1 MATQTGSIDL
11 SSSGGLKLYAEGRYA
26 TQSSVTE
33 LGTQVTQNAQE
44 IALRATKTEVDAIK
58 IGGRNYILDS
68 AGVKVSG
75 LGSAAGSRKEYQAL
89 NVGNSYM
96 DVPHGTQVTIS
107 FDLYMTVNTA
117 NPILQV
123 YNTNNKGP
131 KAFSNNQNGT
141 GSSGGV
147 VLNFTAEVNSVI
159 DKRVSVTGYIN
170 DRTSPATDTNWLEF
184 YSSYGSSN
192 WFSISNI
199 KLEIGNRATDWT
211 PASED
216 LEAYT
221 DVQIAT
227 EVTNRNAAIQVS
239 ADAINQ
245 SVSQTYTTK
254 TEFSGLEIGG
264 RNLLPVSQF
273 IAVSAGPD
281 AITSDGY
288 VTDSTPTGDNRLWSY
303 ARSNWHVYLEA
314 GTYTLSWETV
324 VATSN
329 LAQDVQVWSTTER
342 NWQVVASETAF
353 STVGRKSCTFTV
365 TTGGDHGVMAK
376 VYSSKVRFKLERG
389 NKATDWTPAPED
401 IDTRLTTAESSI
413 IQNADNIELK
423 VSKDGVISSINQSSE
438 TVKIEASRVE
448 IDGAAI
454 FAAANAVKDTRSDNR
469 PPSWYFTNYPKQS
482 VTEFKLSSAMGLSGD
497 TYCHVT
503 TVVPWSDSSGGFPKQ
518 TACVGNKT
526 YWRVG
531 TSNNTWGAW
540 QDSETVEGTNT
551 AINKI
556 VSRGEQLVINGNG
569 FMGNNTNFSQLT
581 FDGSVANGSP
591 GSFTKATP
599 SYSNVFTDEMF
610 PVDPSKEYLCEFDV
624 KAGSLGAKMYAML
637 TFFDVDKNAIYVHQ
651 VSYYDGSTTTLARE
665 LKNGDTT
672 VYLTSAAGFQNTTA
686 THQRSLIIWDYTN
699 SYGYTYPAETY
710 SRNTYS
716 NLWDND
722 SAVNKTNNTITLR
735 SAWTGG
741 THAAGTPISQNQSG
755 GTYCYFWSVTSLS
768 AFPRDWYHVSGTY
781 SGVRTTGAPN
791 QSGKFWPGTAYC
803 KVGWLWNYQVNND
816 QSQIWVTNVSVKENV
831 ATAKTANARE
841 QTIYRSA
848 AFGTTSMASNGTWVT
863 DATGNQNTWTVKR
876 PQYDRD
882 YPVMF
887 VALQRQTVS
896 QAGGTTCSCT
906 TPQIDETTTI
916 IDGGRIITNSIT
928 ADAIAANAISADK
941 IAASGLTISNL
952 NADAQSQILNSNI
965 SIGGRN
971 MLMGSKQ
978 SITGT
983 GTIYSNGFALSETI
997 PKGTVVIAS
1006 VQIDADDITWVS
1018 SGNRRLGFEINQAT
1032 DGVASGTQYVGVWW
1046 GVTGTSNNGAGISY
1060 ISSET
1065 SYHGRIWSKSTLTR
1079 DFDSYEL
1086 QPNRSGIYIQG
1097 IASGTAKVSNPKI
1110 EIGNKA
1116 TDWTPAPEDIDTEI
1130 QSIEIG
1136 GRNLLRFTTKP
1147 TYQGDNSTSQ
1157 TATDRTGW
1165 CRWSSIGTMEKTS
1178 EGMKYTADSTN
1189 GGMVIPLA
1197 YENAV
1202 EGTESLVLSFDYRTN
1217 SNTFGA
1223 LHLLCHSG
1231 GNKFVTTADWSPTTV
1246 SETEWVHHSVVV
1258 SFEAHTGASYAIML
1272 PYYSGT
1278 NKWCEI
1284 RDGSLKLERGNKATD
1299 WSPAPED
1306 VDAGIASASTTATAY
1321 ITEVDSNGIKV
1332 HAQNNPT
1339 TNYSKI
1345 DANGLEVFK
1354 GGTSVASFGDTSRI
1368 GTASGARAVTTST
1381 GVDIYNSSNQKKA
1394 SYGSTQYI
1402 YGGNGTYP
1410 YLRANSSGVS
1420 LFQSANNHA
1429 DLTSTGLEVTQG
1441 GNSVASF
1448 GSTSRIGRSGAKHLE
1463 LDSTGILLDD
1473 GAGLNLF
1480 QVKVESGKTTGVI
1493 AGEWQATD
1501 IFSFGDVSVP
1511 DGTVEVGTNGF
1522 ESGTSQTSATRGN
1535 GVLFRDQ
1542 WDNLIGVCEPYWST
1556 NNRQGVRFGA
1566 YNSTAS
1572 SGSYVTIYIDDS
1584 GTRTVAFSES
1594 APWRAALGLGSLATK
1609 SSITTSDLPTVTI
1622 AKGGTGSTGLTTVS
1636 TVESVVTTASTTYS
1650 FSSAVANVWGPV
1662 CQLNFT
1668 FKTTTAITSS
1678 TQIGTV
1684 TAAYRPKQTC
1694 YGRAFYS
1701 NDNSVSLANTG
1712 ALRITQAPAN
1722 TSISFSLIFFQ
1733 TV

>member
-117 NPILQV
+117 NPMLRV
-123 YNTNNKGP
+123 YNINNKGP
-131 KAFSNNQNGT
+131 KAFSNDPNEEPT
-141 GSSGGV
+141 GSSSGV

-184 YSSYGSSN
+184 YSNYGSSN

-314 GTYTLSWETV
+314 GIYTLSWETV

-342 NWQVVASETAF
+342 NEQVVASETAF

-454 FAAANAVKDTRSDNR
+454 FAEANAVKDTRSDNR

-503 TVVPWSDSSGGFPKQ
+503 TVVPWPDSSGGFPKQ

-526 YWRVG
+526 YWRAG

-651 VSYYDGSTTTLARE
+651 VSYYDGSTTTLAQE

-716 NLWDND
+716 NLWDSD
-722 SAVNKTNNTITLR
+722 SAVDKTNNTITLR

-863 DATGNQNTWTVKR
+863 DTTGNQNTWTVKR

-971 MLMGSKQ
+971 LLQ
-978 SITGT
+978 STGT
-983 GTIYSNGFALSETI
+983 LFPKTGTSSGYFVEFTVSNGLIGNAVTLVAGETYTFSADVTSTIEPFQLSI
-997 PKGTVVIAS
+997 GAGDGSYLKDVV
-1006 VQIDADDITWVS
+1006 WFGNLS
-1018 SGNRRLGFEINQAT
+1018 SGRVVGTFTVTSDKLSLGSTFAFR
-1032 DGVASGTQYVGVWW
+1032 VPRYSASGTSFTYTV
-1046 GVTGTSNNGAGISY
+1046 A
-1060 ISSET
+1060 
-1065 SYHGRIWSKSTLTR
+1065 
-1079 DFDSYEL
+1079 
-1086 QPNRSGIYIQG
+1086 
-1097 IASGTAKVSNPKI
+1097 NPKL
-1110 EIGNKA
+1110 EI
-1116 TDWTPAPEDIDTEI
+1116 
-1130 QSIEIG
+1130 
-1136 GRNLLRFTTKP
+1136 
-1147 TYQGDNSTSQ
+1147 
-1157 TATDRTGW
+1157 
-1165 CRWSSIGTMEKTS
+1165 
-1178 EGMKYTADSTN
+1178 
-1189 GGMVIPLA
+1189 
-1197 YENAV
+1197 
-1202 EGTESLVLSFDYRTN
+1202 
-1217 SNTFGA
+1217 
-1223 LHLLCHSG
+1223 
-1231 GNKFVTTADWSPTTV
+1231 
-1246 SETEWVHHSVVV
+1246 
-1258 SFEAHTGASYAIML
+1258 
-1272 PYYSGT
+1272 
-1278 NKWCEI
+1278 
-1284 RDGSLKLERGNKATD
+1284 GNKATD

-1448 GSTSRIGRSGAKHLE
+1448 GSTSRIGRSDAKHLE

-1473 GAGLNLF
+1473 GAGSNLF

-1511 DGTVEVGTNGF
+1511 NGTVEVGTNGF

-1594 APWRAALGLGSLATK
+1594 APWRAALGLGTLATK